1 MADTTV
7 SGGPWLRKRVDEVD
21 QDFLRDLVK
30 TVVEALMSVDADS
43 VCGAPYGGP
52 GQYGTASTTWFG
64 YQSFGKKFCM
74 ASFVSIWEKSCGN

>member
-7 SGGPWLRKRVDEVD
+7 SGDSWLRKRVDEVD

-43 VCGAPYGGP
+43 VCGASYGGP